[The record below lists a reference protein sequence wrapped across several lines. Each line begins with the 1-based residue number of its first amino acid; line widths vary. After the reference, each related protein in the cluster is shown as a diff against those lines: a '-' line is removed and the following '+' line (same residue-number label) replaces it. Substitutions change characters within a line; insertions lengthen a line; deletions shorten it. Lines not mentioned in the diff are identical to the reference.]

1 MMYCSVPIQSKEKV
15 FTFQCLNVRIRSLKF
30 QYLFCEKKMK
40 SRNVDIIY
48 FTNKS
53 NCILCIM
60 AVNCHLQES
69 MSVRIRWNGISMHAA
84 NTNLFDIFTV
94 KMQK

>member
-1 MMYCSVPIQSKEKV
+1 MSESGHENVNIYFARKEWNPEML
-15 FTFQCLNVRIRSLKF
+15 TLL
-30 QYLFCEKKMK
+30 
-40 SRNVDIIY
+40 IY

-69 MSVRIRWNGISMHAA
+69 MSVCIWWNGIFHAFHCKNA
-84 NTNLFDIFTV
+84 KTKHKGQFESIK
-94 KMQK
+94 KMIIE